1 MHMPHRAIPISCTC
15 TWKWVHGSLRL
26 HRRRRRR
33 RSSSSSGRSECYARG
48 DLVHRRP
55 RLPRVPPAILDEA
68 RRRGCEGAL
77 GLIRACQGGSV
88 KVGRRPR
95 AQDIQ
100 KDVEGGAAALVDQE
114 AALVKQLVQDD
125 AVGVDVGGAAK
136 GAEGHLGRHICQ
148 GRTGDSNAGAGVYYM
163 MACEG

>member
-1 MHMPHRAIPISCTC
+1 M
-15 TWKWVHGSLRL
+15 
-26 HRRRRRR
+26 
-33 RSSSSSGRSECYARG
+33 
-48 DLVHRRP
+48 
-55 RLPRVPPAILDEA
+55 PPAILDEA

-125 AVGVDVGGAAK
+125 AVGVDVGGAATYTPA
-136 GAEGHLGRHICQ
+136 GTTPNSFDEDFCLV
-148 GRTGDSNAGAGVYYM
+148 AGA
-163 MACEG
+163 